1 MSENENDDKG
11 GGGHPAGIPKTGGH
25 PAGIPKTGGHPAG
38 IPKTGGGHPAGIPKT
53 GGMPTVVAGINMET
67 ITDTSEK
74 GAVKDGEPQSLDNR
88 LYVHLQV
95 YTGCNDLK
103 PIIELFE
110 KSGIEAVIYANANDP
125 KGFGLLTMTETP
137 EFFTDTLRD
146 LLNSKKF
153 NNLTHLPEYT
163 MMGRTYAIGH
173 EPDLEDWLLRKPRRT
188 AMNDKWKWAV
198 WYPLRRKGEFALLDR
213 KTQGEILMEHGIIG
227 RAFGSADLGHDIRLL
242 CPGIDKNDN
251 DFVIALIGA
260 ELTPLSILVETMRKT
275 KQTSTYIQEM
285 GPFFIGRA
293 VWQSGIK

>member
-1 MSENENDDKG
+1 MSDKEQKG
-11 GGGHPAGIPKTGGH
+11 GGH

-53 GGMPTVVAGINMET
+53 GGHPAGIPKTGGMPTTVAGIDMST

-74 GAVKDGEPQSLDNR
+74 GAVKEGGTERQSLDNR
-88 LYVHLQV
+88 LYIQLQAF
-95 YTGCNDLK
+95 TDCNDLK
-103 PIIELFE
+103 PVIELFE
-110 KSGIEAVIYANANDP
+110 KSGIEAVIYADINDAR
-125 KGFGLLTMTETP
+125 GFGLLTMNESP
-137 EFFTDTLRD
+137 EFFTGELRE
-146 LLNSKKF
+146 LLNSKEF
-153 NNLTHLPEYT
+153 DTVTHVPEYA
-163 MMGRTYAIGH
+163 MLGRTYAIGH
-173 EPDLEDWLLRKPRRT
+173 EADLEDWLIHKPRRT
-188 AMNDKWKWAV
+188 AMNELWKWAV
-198 WYPLRRKGEFALLDR
+198 WYPLRRKGEFALLDK

-227 RAFGSADLGHDIRLL
+227 RAFGAADLGHDIRLL

-293 VWQSGIK
+293 VWQSGVK